1 MTQETFDKQ
10 ITLSLKRVEALW
22 QQAHEILNV
31 SVGASGPAAQLY
43 QQQQQE
49 IIEGLAEMSHSLQEL
64 HFAAGEMRQQQE
76 KLARSHREMEAQRQ
90 RYHDLFNF
98 APDGYLV
105 TNQEGEILEA
115 NFAAAK
121 LLNFASEGLIGKPL
135 VVFVATGE
143 RRDFYYKLGKLQRGE
158 AIPNWQIQ
166 IQPRGDSSFLAS
178 LAVTPIQNAHNQ
190 VVGLRWRLQDLTGAG
205 YGESAQQEEEKHLF
219 CSLLNRAA
227 IGIAIL
233 DNEGCLID
241 TNQTL
246 QNMFGCDTQ
255 ELQVVFPQL
264 LNLDK
269 SGVEW
274 SMFRQIMTGERRSY
288 QVEKH
293 LFNPDR
299 TIEWGRLTVTIVPPT
314 AGESQYAA
322 CLLEDI
328 SASKELKAQQ
338 EEVIKK
344 QLAIK
349 REQEALKQLAAAPK
363 EETLVVAEPTLNLAA
378 AVEQLGILFD
388 SILSSSSD
396 FFFICDRAGK
406 FIYVNQT
413 AAKAWGVAQRDLFG
427 KTWQSLQLSPQMME
441 WLELQRETVLTM
453 GQSVTDEISLPT
465 VDSVRDYEYT
475 MVRLNDFNGESGAV
489 VITLKDVTEQKQAA
503 AAASEALAKDIQ
515 LTALKSH
522 LTNFTSALTQ
532 EVRDSLNAIF
542 HDAKLLANNHH
553 QENSTNYPQRIQVN
567 AQRINHLI
575 NDLILLKK
583 IEAQELSFSP
593 EWLDLTQLSREVT
606 REFQDSI
613 GGGYQI
619 NFISHTQCS
628 GVWDEKLLR
637 RTLTNLL
644 FSVTQYSPRGS
655 QLQLEL
661 MFQDK
666 QVKFQLQDSGISI
679 PETDQKFLLNGFHR
693 NVNSNTIAGQGLGLL
708 VLKHCVNFLGGKI
721 ELENQ
726 VGCPTT
732 VIVTLPMKQPVVG
745 SKN

>member
-10 ITLSLKRVEALW
+10 ISLSLKRVEALW
-22 QQAHEILNV
+22 QQAHEILNLSAGV
-31 SVGASGPAAQLY
+31 SQPAVKLR

-49 IIEGLAEMSHSLQEL
+49 IVENLAQMSHSLQEL
-64 HFAAGEMRQQQE
+64 QFAAGEMRQQNE
-76 KLARSHREMEAQRQ
+76 KLANSHIEIESQLQ
-90 RYHDLFNF
+90 RYQDLFNF

-115 NFAAAK
+115 NEAAAK
-121 LLNFASEGLIGKPL
+121 LLNFTQEGLVGKP
-135 VVFVATGE
+135 VVAFVATGE
-143 RRDFYYKLGKLQRGE
+143 RRDFYYKLSKLQRGE
-158 AIPNWQIQ
+158 VIPNWQIQ

-178 LAVTPIQNAHNQ
+178 FAVTPIQNAHSQ
-190 VVGLRWRLQDLTGAG
+190 VVGLRWRLQDLTGTG
-205 YGESAQQEEEKHLF
+205 YGESAQEEEKHLF
-219 CSLLNRAA
+219 CSRLNRAA

-241 TNQTL
+241 SNQTL
-246 QNMFGCDTQ
+246 QNMFGCDIQ

-274 SMFRQIMTGERRSY
+274 SMFRQLMTGERQSY

-299 TIEWGRLTVTIVPPT
+299 NIEWGRLTVTIVPPT

-328 SASKELKAQQ
+328 SLSKQLKAQQ

-344 QLAIK
+344 QLTIK
-349 REQEALKQLAAAPK
+349 LEQDALKQLAAAPK
-363 EETLVVAEPTLNLAA
+363 EETLAVAEPTLNLAA

-396 FFFICDRAGK
+396 FFLICDRTGK
-406 FIYVNQT
+406 FIYLNQT
-413 AAKAWGVAQRDLFG
+413 AAKAWGFAQRDLIG
-427 KTWQSLQLSPQMME
+427 KTWQALQLSPQIIE
-441 WLELQRETVLTM
+441 SLELQRETVLTI
-453 GQSVTDEISLPT
+453 GQSVTDEISLT
-465 VDSVRDYEYT
+465 TLDSVRDYEYT
-475 MVRLNDFNGESGAV
+475 MARLNDINGEGGAV

-515 LTALKSH
+515 LSALKSH
-522 LTNFTSALTQ
+522 LTNFASVLTQ
-532 EVRDSLNAIF
+532 EVRDSINGIF
-542 HDAKLLANNHH
+542 LDAKLLENNHH

-567 AQRINHLI
+567 AQRINHSI
-575 NDLILLKK
+575 NDVILLKK
-583 IEAQELSFSP
+583 IEAQELTFSP
-593 EWLDLTQLSREVT
+593 EWLDLTQLCREVT

-619 NFISHTQCS
+619 NFISHNQCS

-637 RTLTNLL
+637 RSLTNLL
-644 FSVTQYSPRGS
+644 FSVTKYSPRGS

-661 MFQDK
+661 MCQDQ

-721 ELENQ
+721 ELE
-726 VGCPTT
+726 GCPTT
-732 VIVTLPMKQPVVG
+732 VIVTLPMRQPVVG
-745 SKN
+745 SKH

>member
-22 QQAHEILNV
+22 LQAHEILNL
-31 SVGASGPAAQLY
+31 SVGASQPTAKLP

-49 IIEGLAEMSHSLQEL
+49 IVESLAEMSHSLQEL
-64 HFAAGEMRQQQE
+64 QFAAGEMRQQHQ
-76 KLARSHREMEAQRQ
+76 KLADSHIEMKTQRQ
-90 RYHDLFNF
+90 RYQDLFNF

-135 VVFVATGE
+135 VVFVATEE
-143 RRDFYYKLGKLQRGE
+143 RRDFYYKLSKLQRGE
-158 AIPNWQIQ
+158 AIHNWQIQ
-166 IQPRGDSSFLAS
+166 MQPRGDSSFWAS
-178 LAVTPIQNAHNQ
+178 FAVTPIQNPQSQ
-190 VVGLRWRLQDLTGAG
+190 VVGLRWRLEDLTGAG
-205 YGESAQQEEEKHLF
+205 YGESRQEEEKHLF
-219 CSLLNRAA
+219 SSLLNRAA

-233 DNEGCLID
+233 DNGGGLID
-241 TNQTL
+241 SNQTL
-246 QNMFGCDTQ
+246 QNMFGCDIQ

-274 SMFRQIMTGERRSY
+274 SMFRQLVTGERQSY

-293 LFNPDR
+293 LFNPER

-349 REQEALKQLAAAPK
+349 REQDALKQLAAAPK
-363 EETLVVAEPTLNLAA
+363 EETLAVAEPTLNLAA

-396 FFFICDRAGK
+396 FFFICDRTGK
-406 FIYVNQT
+406 FIYLNQT
-413 AAKAWGVAQRDLFG
+413 AAKAWGFAQRDLIG
-427 KTWQSLQLSPQMME
+427 QTWQALQLSPQIIE
-441 WLELQRETVLTM
+441 SLELQRETVLTI
-453 GQSVTDEISLPT
+453 GQSVTDEISLT
-465 VDSVRDYEYT
+465 TLDSVRDYEYT
-475 MVRLNDFNGESGAV
+475 MSRLNDINGEGGAV

-542 HDAKLLANNHH
+542 HDAKLLENNHH
-553 QENSTNYPQRIQVN
+553 QENRTNYPQRIQVN
-567 AQRINHLI
+567 AQRINHSI
-575 NDLILLKK
+575 NDVILLKK
-583 IEAQELSFSP
+583 IESQELTFSP
-593 EWLDLTQLSREVT
+593 EWLDLTQLCREVT

-613 GGGYQI
+613 GGRYQI

-644 FSVTQYSPRGS
+644 LSVIQYSPRGS

-693 NVNSNTIAGQGLGLL
+693 NVNSNTLAGQGLGLL

-721 ELENQ
+721 ELE
-726 VGCPTT
+726 VGGQTT
-732 VIVTLPMKQPVVG
+732 VILTLPMKQPVVG